1 MKRIKERRDGG
12 ELPTRGD
19 IQKVFTQMVDG
30 AAPEGMHDGETLPFE
45 TDSLCDPGQGLSLDG
60 QRSQWYARKDWGVAV
75 VVARNNTDKPVRIDE
90 SRCGGRWVIGV
101 AARPTHG
108 CNRARRA
115 KCISRYVSHRYRK
128 WPKRAGHHCS
138 GGKAMKISSVA
149 VVLVVFAT
157 LTGCATHGCSG
168 TACKRPDSTSREL
181 VIWWPPDMRDGL
193 DDQDHERDYTVVK
206 LRD

>member
-1 MKRIKERRDGG
+1 MRWSLGHRRRRLAPRMAATGRGERSVY
-12 ELPTRGD
+12 RGTSATD
-19 IQKVFTQMVDG
+19 I
-30 AAPEGMHDGETLPFE
+30 EN
-45 TDSLCDPGQGLSLDG
+45 G
-60 QRSQWYARKDWGVAV
+60 QREPAITA
-75 VVARNNTDKPVRIDE
+75 P
-90 SRCGGRWVIGV
+90 
-101 AARPTHG
+101 
-108 CNRARRA
+108 
-115 KCISRYVSHRYRK
+115 
-128 WPKRAGHHCS
+128 

-149 VVLVVFAT
+149 IVLVVFAT